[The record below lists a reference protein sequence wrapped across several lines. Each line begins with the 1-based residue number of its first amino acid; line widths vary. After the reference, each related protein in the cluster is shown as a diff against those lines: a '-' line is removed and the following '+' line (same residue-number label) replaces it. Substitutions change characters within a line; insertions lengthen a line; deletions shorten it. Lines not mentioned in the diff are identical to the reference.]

1 MRNFVLLVFL
11 FSLQACHVGEDY
23 SSNFPLSD
31 NDIKSNLELTETANI
46 ISPEWYK
53 IFKDNVLNTLIQDA
67 LKQNLSLEQA
77 KQRLRQSRYSYLIN
91 STTTLPMVNASGEY
105 EFSKASSNQ
114 DYAYDINAFKIGVDA
129 SWELDIW
136 GKGQYISDQY
146 YEMMQGAQY
155 SIANLK
161 VSITTEIVLNYVNLR
176 AYQEKL
182 RITKQNLTLQ
192 KEILDT
198 VISQHKSGIA
208 DDLALNQAEYTVEI
222 TKASI
227 PNLEY
232 QIETYKNALAVLLGC
247 TPDKLPVNLDVP
259 QKNIVSTA
267 FRFDTKKLNQL
278 PLSVIR
284 LRPDILVSEANIR
297 KQNAAVNEAITN
309 LYPDI
314 TLNATFGFISS
325 SGHSLF
331 NKDSQIYGYTPGFTV
346 PIWNWKQLVN
356 NIELQKSAK
365 EEYVLNYNET
375 VLMALTEI
383 KNAISAVKQT
393 YKANQFY
400 LSSVS
405 KMQRIFNLT
414 QTKYKNGL
422 STFTDVATAE
432 QNLLQAQLEL
442 IGNNAEILQNLAAFY
457 KAVGG
462 GYNFI

>member
-1 MRNFVLLVFL
+1 MLKTLFNLLK
-11 FSLQACHVGEDY
+11 ER
-23 SSNFPLSD
+23 
-31 NDIKSNLELTETANI
+31 
-46 ISPEWYK
+46 W
-53 IFKDNVLNTLIQDA
+53 
-67 LKQNLSLEQA
+67 EQ
-77 KQRLRQSRYSYLIN
+77 
-91 STTTLPMVNASGEY
+91 
-105 EFSKASSNQ
+105 
-114 DYAYDINAFKIGVDA
+114 
-129 SWELDIW
+129 
-136 GKGQYISDQY
+136 
-146 YEMMQGAQY
+146 
-155 SIANLK
+155 
-161 VSITTEIVLNYVNLR
+161 
-176 AYQEKL
+176 
-182 RITKQNLTLQ
+182 ITKQNLTLQ

-247 TPDKLPVNLDVP
+247 APDKLPVNLDTP
-259 QKNIVSTA
+259 KKNIVSTA

-331 NKDSQIYGYTPGFTV
+331 NKDSQIYGYTPGFTI
-346 PIWNWKQLVN
+346 PIWNWKQLIN

-365 EEYVLNYNET
+365 EEYILNYNEA
-375 VLMALTEI
+375 VLTALTEI
-383 KNAISAVKQT
+383 KNATTAVKQT

-400 LSSVS
+400 LSSVF
-405 KMQRIFNLT
+405 KMQRILDLT